1 MQHLRGCDAIRHEVE
16 LYKNRL
22 NPARHNLC
30 NSYARFER
38 SCLLSKNYL
47 TNYEKPDWEF
57 LECSISAF
65 DLISLRKCDENTI
78 AMFEDKAVISVTV
91 WREHERCAVVVSGN
105 CVGGKLYLNL

>member
-1 MQHLRGCDAIRHEVE
+1 M
-16 LYKNRL
+16 
-22 NPARHNLC
+22 
-30 NSYARFER
+30 
-38 SCLLSKNYL
+38 SKNYL

-91 WREHERCAVVVSGN
+91 SAASFI
-105 CVGGKLYLNL
+105 